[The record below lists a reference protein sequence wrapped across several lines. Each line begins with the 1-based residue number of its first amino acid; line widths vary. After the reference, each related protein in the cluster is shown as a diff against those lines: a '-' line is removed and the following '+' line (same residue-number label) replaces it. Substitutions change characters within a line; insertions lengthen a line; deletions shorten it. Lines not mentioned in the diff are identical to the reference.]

1 MTKKTSGGRIENDEQ
16 YERSLKWMVDKS
28 LELEQDSSLK
38 GESRAKLLRTYDYVS
53 DQVEQYRIRTYLE
66 ACPSN
71 RQSYIKMKLIE
82 ED

>member
-1 MTKKTSGGRIENDEQ
+1 MPRKSSGGKIETAEQ
-16 YERSLKWMVDKS
+16 YEKSLKWMVDKS

-66 ACPSN
+66 SCPSN
-71 RQSYIKMKLIE
+71 RQSYIKMKLI
-82 ED
+82 DV